1 MVLQRHL
8 RKLNQID
15 PMKPIQET
23 FLELDWEDADEAR
36 QARDARAEELQAQG
50 LVCVLENLY
59 NAVDGRQ
66 VFMVIATEAEKIDV
80 RRTQDSN
87 RGDSRE
93 GSKSRALVPRRKGK
107 SVAEPEIR

>member
-8 RKLNQID
+8 KKLRQIE

-66 VFMVIATEAEKIDV
+66 VFTVTATEAEKIDV
-80 RRTQDSN
+80 LRTRDSN
-87 RGDSRE
+87 RSNSRE
-93 GSKSRALVPRRKGK
+93 GSGSRALVPRRKGK
-107 SVAEPEIR
+107 PAAEPEIR

>member
-1 MVLQRHL
+1 
-8 RKLNQID
+8 
-15 PMKPIQET
+15 MKPIQET

-36 QARDARAEELQAQG
+36 QARDARAEELQFQG

-66 VFMVIATEAEKIDV
+66 VFTVTATEAEKIDV
-80 RRTQDSN
+80 RRTRDSN
-87 RGDSRE
+87 RSGSRE
-93 GSKSRALVPRRKGK
+93 GSRSRALVPRREGK